1 MFKTS
6 MKAVRKEPFVK
17 GWWLVHKGMKLLRK
31 CRELTFGAGVRV
43 VAVVIDHKNC
53 LDRSRKLLQE
63 FVIGENEL
71 VVELCAT
78 SNESVASVC
87 VKHVWWVVPSPTPT
101 PQIRIGPSWFGL
113 CFHGGCSSP
122 CGPPKLCQAVSARAA
137 APSLVRSSLL
147 AGRCSEKDTQAS
159 ATANCRYRLRTTS
172 SYRLHSASS
181 LGRTVCSRPAADTFE
196 KSILRPRRKSTATG
210 CEVAIESDQP
220 D

>member
-1 MFKTS
+1 MGIRRIVLFKTS

-87 VKHVWWVVPSPTPT
+87 VKTCLVGGPLPNSHPADQDRSELVW
-101 PQIRIGPSWFGL
+101 
-113 CFHGGCSSP
+113 
-122 CGPPKLCQAVSARAA
+122 
-137 APSLVRSSLL
+137 SLL
-147 AGRCSEKDTQAS
+147 SWG
-159 ATANCRYRLRTTS
+159 L
-172 SYRLHSASS
+172 
-181 LGRTVCSRPAADTFE
+181 
-196 KSILRPRRKSTATG
+196 
-210 CEVAIESDQP
+210 
-220 D
+220 